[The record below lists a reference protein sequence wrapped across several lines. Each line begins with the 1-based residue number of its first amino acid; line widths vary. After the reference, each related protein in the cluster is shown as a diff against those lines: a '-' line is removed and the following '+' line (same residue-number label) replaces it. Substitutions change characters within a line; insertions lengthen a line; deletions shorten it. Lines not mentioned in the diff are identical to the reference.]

1 MRHGTR
7 PRGPAALAALVL
19 LAVGPLSACASG
31 SGTAAQDRPMVGVAM
46 PTTTSERWIADGE
59 NVTAQLEALGYDV
72 DLQYAEN
79 DVPTQ
84 VAQLEE
90 MIAKGVDALVI
101 GSIDG
106 VALKDVLA
114 EASDAGVAL
123 IAYDR
128 LIRESPDVDYYATF
142 DNARVG
148 VLQGTTLLQGL
159 GVLDA
164 AGEPTGAAGPF
175 AVELF
180 AGSPDDNNAGVFY
193 DGAMQVLQPY
203 LDSGVLV
210 VPSGQTD
217 FATIAT
223 DAWDPKNAT
232 ARMQTLLP
240 LYTDRR
246 LDGVLSPYDGISI
259 AVLDAV
265 TTIGYGTDALP
276 LPVVTG
282 QDAELASAQ
291 SIAAGEQYATVYKDT
306 RQLAE
311 VAVSMV
317 RALLEGSEPE
327 TNDTRTYDN
336 GVQVVPSYLLTPQV
350 VTAQNY
356 RQVLVDG
363 GYYTAEEL
371 G

>member
-1 MRHGTR
+1 MRHGNRT
-7 PRGPAALAALVL
+7 RGPAALAALVL
-19 LAVGPLSACASG
+19 LAVGPLSACAS
-31 SGTAAQDRPMVGVAM
+31 SGDTAQERPRVGVAM

-59 NVTAQLEALGYDV
+59 NVQAQLEALGYDV

-84 VAQLEE
+84 IAQIED
-90 MIAKGVDALVI
+90 MIAEGADALVI

-114 EASDAGVAL
+114 EASDAGIAL

-128 LIRESPDVDYYATF
+128 LIRESPDIDYYATF

-148 VLQGTTLLQGL
+148 VLQATTLLQGL

-164 AGEPTGAAGPF
+164 AGEPTGDVGPY

-180 AGSPDDNNAGVFY
+180 AGSPDDNNATVFY

-203 LDSGVLV
+203 LDSGVLTV
-210 VPSGQTD
+210 ASGQTD

-223 DAWDPKNAT
+223 QAWDPKNAT

-240 LYTDRR
+240 LYADQR

-265 TTIGYGTDALP
+265 KTIGYGTPEQP

-291 SIAAGEQYATVYKDT
+291 SIGAGEQYATIYKDT

-311 VAVSMV
+311 VTVSMV
-317 RALLEGSEPE
+317 RALLEGAEPE
-327 TNDTRTYDN
+327 TNDTSTYDN
-336 GVQVVPSYLLTPQV
+336 GVKVVASYLLTPQV